1 MEAGVLSFEDAES
14 ACFLTLPSGQLL
26 AGDAGSAC
34 FFTLPSGQL
43 LAPRSYGGS
52 RARERMGQGDVWCCW
67 SMTPTR
73 LLRMNKTHPSTGS
86 WDRGRD
92 VWLDLALKP
101 LF

>member
-26 AGDAGSAC
+26 A
-34 FFTLPSGQL
+34 
-43 LAPRSYGGS
+43 PRSYDGS

-73 LLRMNKTHPSTGS
+73 LLRMNKTHLSTGS